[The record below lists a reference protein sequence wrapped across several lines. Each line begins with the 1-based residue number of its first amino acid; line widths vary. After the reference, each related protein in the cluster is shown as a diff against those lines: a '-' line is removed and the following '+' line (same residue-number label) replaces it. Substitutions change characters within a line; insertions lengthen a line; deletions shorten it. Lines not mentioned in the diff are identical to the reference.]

1 MKNASDVAQ
10 KWYTNF
16 VASGPSITAGVN
28 AVTVAPGVKAAAAKA
43 LWLSKVTQAADKW
56 AKNVSAVSL
65 EQWKNAMLTTG
76 LQRLQTGATAGQPKV
91 AHFMGQFLTYLSS
104 NAGAIAAMP
113 KDSLEAAIA
122 KAAAQIRVNAAFN
135 YNKSAA

>member
-1 MKNASDVAQ
+1 MKNATDVAS
-10 KWYTNF
+10 KWFTNF
-16 VASGPSITAGVN
+16 TGSGESIKAGVN

-43 LWLSKVTQAADKW
+43 LWLARVTQSADKW
-56 AKNVSAVSL
+56 ARNVSAVSL

-91 AHFMGQFLTYLSS
+91 AAFMSQFLPYLDSKS
-104 NAGAIAAMP
+104 GQIAAMP

-122 KAAAQIRVNAAFN
+122 KSAAQIRVNAAFQ
-135 YNKSAA
+135 YNKAA